1 MIKLKDK
8 KGFNEKILKGTGLQV
23 VKFYADWSGPCQ
35 MMRPIYTELAGMY
48 GGSAAFYRIDVEEAP
63 MLKKELGVIE
73 MPTILFY
80 MNGVV
85 VDFVNGLSSRNSLIA
100 KLENLLNNKISSN

>member
-1 MIKLKDK
+1 MIKVSDK
-8 KGFNEKILKGTGLQV
+8 KSFSEKVLNGPGLKI
-23 VKFYADWSGPCQ
+23 VKFYAEWSGPCQ
-35 MMRPIYTELAGMY
+35 MMTPIYMELENMY
-48 GGSAAFYRIDVEEAP
+48 SSTASFYRIDIEEAP

-80 MNGVV
+80 MNGSV
-85 VDFVNGLSSRNSLIA
+85 VDFVSGLASRNSLIA